1 LGNEQHL
8 KQQGVFKN
16 RKSVLPRTIP
26 PRHERGFP
34 ESEIILQV
42 KDWPVKVFQLSVQSQ
57 SEIYFA
63 KGASKLS
70 DMFFKRLILLSLIF
84 SVFLTPRPTLMGQSV
99 KGAYPIFPPAG
110 PLQGKPVEQ
119 QVRFLK
125 SMGFTLVGGRFR
137 DGTIPKQLRAA
148 GFKTL
153 GMVVLWQGEEHWK
166 SHPESR
172 PILADG
178 NPMPK
183 FKEYAGV
190 CPNQEWLQK
199 QKLEEI
205 KGMLSSG
212 YYDVITLDF
221 MRYPIHWE
229 VPEPNIPD
237 TCYCPACLGKF
248 QKETGVRIPKE
259 LKRVTDQSAWILK
272 NHADQWYRWRAD
284 QITAFCTKVSGLR
297 DHSSPKTLISLA
309 AVPWQPS
316 DYDDAIYKV
325 VGQDFRA
332 LAKVIE
338 VFSPMSYSVLNG
350 RPVQWIGEVNAY
362 FIRETG
368 RQVCP
373 LILIDPLTKLPAS
386 TWKEIYRQAFSQGAD
401 GFIVSPFPN
410 MTGSDAYNVFW
421 DMFGHR

>member
-1 LGNEQHL
+1 
-8 KQQGVFKN
+8 
-16 RKSVLPRTIP
+16 
-26 PRHERGFP
+26 
-34 ESEIILQV
+34 
-42 KDWPVKVFQLSVQSQ
+42 
-57 SEIYFA
+57 
-63 KGASKLS
+63 
-70 DMFFKRLILLSLIF
+70 
-84 SVFLTPRPTLMGQSV
+84 MGQNV
-99 KGAYPIFPPAG
+99 TGAYPIFPAAG

-125 SMGFTLVGGRFR
+125 SMGFTLAGGHFP
-137 DGTIPKQLRAA
+137 DGSLPKELRGA

-178 NPMPK
+178 RPLPK
-183 FKEYAGV
+183 VEGYAGV

-212 YYDVITLDF
+212 YYDVISLDF
-221 MRYPIHWE
+221 VRYPVHWE
-229 VPEPNIPD
+229 VPEPDIPD
-237 TCYCPACLGKF
+237 SCYCPACLGKF
-248 QKETGVRIPKE
+248 QKETSVRIPKE
-259 LKRVTDQSAWILK
+259 LNRVTDQSAWIRE
-272 NHADQWYRWRAD
+272 NHADQWFRWRAN

-297 DHSSPKTLISLA
+297 DHLSPKTLLSLA

-316 DYDDAIYKV
+316 DYDNAIYKV

-368 RQVCP
+368 RQVWP
-373 LILIDPLTKLPAS
+373 FVLIDPERKLPAS
-386 TWKEIYRQAFSQGAD
+386 LWKETYKQALSQGAD
-401 GFIVSPFPN
+401 GMIVFPFSN
-410 MTGSDAYNVFW
+410 MTGSDSYNVFW
-421 DMFGHR
+421 GMFGHR